1 VKVVEKRQANHLKNE
16 TSPYLKAHAYNPVHW
31 YPWGE
36 EALQKARDENKVI
49 FLSIG
54 YHACHWCHVM
64 EEEAFK
70 NEAVAAYLNRYFIS
84 IKIDREER
92 PDLDH
97 QYMTIVTQIAG
108 QGGWP
113 LHVWL
118 TPSLKPIFGGT
129 YFPPTDHVGRP
140 GFMTV
145 LEHIANQWED
155 KSEEIEESGAAF
167 LNQMHQW
174 EEIEPLAL
182 EEGVCQK
189 SAKEIMHR
197 FDPPYGGFSQV
208 PKFPSPHQLLYLMAY
223 EQEHPDQAL
232 RNMVNTT
239 LIGMAAGGLH
249 DHVGGGFARYSVDE
263 RWEIPHFEKMLYDNL
278 LLLKSYNVAYAYYG
292 NPVYKTIAY
301 RIVGFLRREL
311 LSLKGG
317 FYTALDADTD
327 GVEGGYYIFS
337 LQEIEMILKEKAPEF
352 IQAYQITK
360 TGNFEGKNHLHIAM
374 EQLSDE
380 HFQKWQDALNRL
392 LSYREKRK
400 YPALDYKILT
410 WQNGLAVSVLAHMA
424 RLYGDPNVLILA
436 KEAKDF
442 VVWDLRENGRLV
454 SHIASKQRGKHV
466 FLDDYA
472 YYIDGLIE
480 IYMTMFEPEYLNEAL
495 GMMEEALA
503 LFWDSHKGGF
513 FLSTKDN
520 QEVSLRQKQFLD
532 GATPS
537 GNSVMGH
544 NLYRLYVLTED
555 VKYEVLFRDLLK
567 SYGKYLKK
575 AAGHCSYGLLPLLQE
590 ERGSRLLK
598 IALGDEENRADL
610 YKEIG
615 AQTIDYDVIRIV
627 EDRHTYPLKN
637 NQRTFYSCVGFAC
650 KEPSN
655 EC

>member
-1 VKVVEKRQANHLKNE
+1 MEKKQPNHLMNE
-16 TSPYLKAHAYNPVHW
+16 TSPYLKAHAYNPVNW

-36 EALQKARDENKVI
+36 EALQKAREENKVI

-70 NEAVAAYLNRYFIS
+70 NEAVAAYLNRYFVS

-97 QYMTIVTQIAG
+97 QYMTIVNQIAG

-118 TPSLKPIFGGT
+118 TPSLHPIFGGT
-129 YFPPTDHVGRP
+129 YFPPVDHVGRP
-140 GFMTV
+140 GFITV

-155 KSEEIEESGAAF
+155 KSDELEEHASLFLKQMDQWESVEPMSIEE
-167 LNQMHQW
+167 H
-174 EEIEPLAL
+174 
-182 EEGVCQK
+182 VCQK
-189 SAKEIMHR
+189 SAKEIMER
-197 FDPPYGGFSQV
+197 FDAPYGGFSQA

-223 EQEHPDQAL
+223 EQEHPDKQL
-232 RNMVNTT
+232 RKMITTT

-278 LLLKSYNVAYAYYG
+278 LLLKSYNVAYSYYN
-292 NPVYKTIAY
+292 NPVFKTVAY
-301 RIVGFLRREL
+301 RIVGFLRREM

-317 FYTALDADTD
+317 FYTALDADTE
-327 GVEGGYYIFS
+327 GVEGKYYTFT
-337 LQEIEMILKEKAPEF
+337 LEEIKMILGEDAPEF
-352 IQAYQITK
+352 ISDYQITK
-360 TGNFEGKNHLHIAM
+360 TGNFEGRNHLHISM
-374 EQLSDE
+374 EQLCEE
-380 HFQKWQDALNRL
+380 HFTKWQSALDRL
-392 LSYREKRK
+392 LVYREKRK
-400 YPALDYKILT
+400 HPALDYKILT

-424 RLYGDPNVLILA
+424 RVYGDPNILVLS
-436 KEAKDF
+436 KEAKEF
-442 VVWDLRENGRLV
+442 IVWDLRENNRLV
-454 SHIASKQRGKHV
+454 SHITSKQRGKHV

-480 IYMTMFEPEYLNEAL
+480 IYMTMFDENYLKEAIEML
-495 GMMEEALA
+495 EEALD
-503 LFWDSHKGGF
+503 LFWDKDKGGF
-513 FLSTKDN
+513 FLSAKDN
-520 QEVSLRQKQFLD
+520 QEVSLKQKQFLD

-555 VKYEVLFRDLLK
+555 ERYEKLFRTLLK
-567 SYGKYLKK
+567 AYGTYLKK

-598 IALGDEENRADL
+598 IALSEQDNKDTL
-610 YKEIG
+610 YQEIG
-615 AQTIDYDVIRIV
+615 RQTIDYDVIRIV
-627 EDRHTYPLKN
+627 NDSKMYPLKN
-637 NQRTFYSCVGFAC
+637 KQRTFYSCVGFVC

-655 EC
+655 KCC